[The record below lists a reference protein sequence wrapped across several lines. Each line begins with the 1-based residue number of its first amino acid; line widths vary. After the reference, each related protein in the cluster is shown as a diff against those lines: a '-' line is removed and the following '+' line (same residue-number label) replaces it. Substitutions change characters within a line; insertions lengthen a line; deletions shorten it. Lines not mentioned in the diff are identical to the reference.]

1 MSDTIAKDATPH
13 PRNGISPLQS
23 VSDLQSSQ
31 SQHQHN
37 LDNSDD
43 SDDNSIEK
51 ISRPHSR
58 QSNGSKSREGAP
70 SGFRPSVFGH
80 SLSGSHSESKSRS
93 KGSGNNSKSRDAS
106 DIDSELSEDDD
117 DDDDDDDGDDDDNNI
132 DGTGR
137 RGRSSH
143 RRHRRRKRMSAS
155 ASHLLAQAPPVPD
168 LRFDHNFRKALDQ
181 IYETH
186 ASETAHA
193 AELNAATA
201 TSLTKRKHR
210 KVTSVPSITARITVM
225 TLRDI
230 IIMPFIHG
238 FFWGFGTIL
247 LSLASQRTLIYHL
260 RMSWRRVFGGDIDD
274 VPLVARG
281 EPARVRVSGSS
292 NRGLGGVGLMNAG
305 SGMGQPGFGRP
316 AARVY

>member
-31 SQHQHN
+31 LQQPFDPN
-37 LDNSDD
+37 NNDD

-51 ISRPHSR
+51 ISHPHSR
-58 QSNGSKSREGAP
+58 QSNGSKSREGAS
-70 SGFRPSVFGH
+70 SGFRPSIFGH
-80 SLSGSHSESKSRS
+80 GLTSGHSERRNRN
-93 KGSGNNSKSRDAS
+93 KGSGNSKSRDDN

-117 DDDDDDDGDDDDNNI
+117 DDYDDDDDDNI
-132 DGTGR
+132 DGIWR
-137 RGRSSH
+137 KGRSSH
-143 RRHRRRKRMSAS
+143 RRRRRRKRMSAS

-181 IYETH
+181 IYEAH

-193 AELNAATA
+193 AELNAAA
-201 TSLTKRKHR
+201 ASSLTKRKHR
-210 KVTSVPSITARITVM
+210 KVATVPSIVARITVM

-247 LSLASQRTLIYHL
+247 LTLASQRTLIYHL
-260 RMSWRRVFGGDIDD
+260 RMGWRRIFGGNIDD
-274 VPLVARG
+274 VPVVTRG

-292 NRGLGGVGLMNAG
+292 NRGLGGIGLMNTG
-305 SGMGQPGFGRP
+305 SRMGQPGFGRP
-316 AARVY
+316 AAHIY